1 MDPTRKPST
10 VLGAVDDLLLRV
22 GAAFPSSDPQDMH
35 VYATKAPSQS
45 FLREI
50 IDITQSLSNALITMH
65 PVGDSKAISLL
76 KEHATHDQVV
86 FERQDLSR
94 RACEILPHQGHHW
107 VEDIPLDPKLRPD
120 FILLRVEKWAKGAKM
135 EVYQSDENGQNT
147 LTCAGSAVVLD
158 LMFEKSA
165 METDRPT
172 IRLVSLKTSYPTS
185 KESTPVTQ
193 PSTTVED
200 LLGADITAYATE
212 VLGNDA
218 DATKAAE
225 LAWRV
230 MGHIQYIMFLDAQA
244 AREAV
249 AGETGARWFAEVGV
263 LSPKVIDLACQ
274 EATGLS
280 SQLQTH
286 KAPLDIFLRR
296 AHALPLVNLNS
307 PSISF
312 LIGVTPISYL
322 SLLKASSN
330 HIDIP
335 TSDPQPNIDIPINL
349 LRRFVAQYP
358 TPPGITTCNLIV
370 VSDNQSMSGSIH
382 HSPPR
387 VPYFPLLSVPSVS
400 SQSHAFPLPGGDNS
414 WVLDFGAKG
423 LVMRRSAMQALVQAL
438 GHVSDID
445 VTLSGMGFINLGM
458 GLMNEDNPGW
468 ISMLLQRRSRILA
481 EHLYATQTSPNQ
493 LFPPVHLTL
502 RVPNEAGFVLGRVRV
517 RNMAEVW
524 TTLEIVREQTWLN
537 NIVTSYAW
545 EDIPPEYTEAPKATG
560 LANLLSGVCYL
571 TSVKYILMSQLR
583 TGLKGQFLSIPTQM
597 NVSTGSAPLSLLL
610 QFPIPSKG
618 GVPSVVQFMVSY
630 DPTATRGTGIQFGTL
645 DSKLSVTE
653 TLGRF
658 EDQVDEV
665 MGSHYSETL
674 NEWPPCDEKA
684 PRKAFSLAPGMFSF
698 FFDRQSHQSEP
709 TEDVTREVENQLLP
723 VFVEPQFETA
733 ALRQRAGPG
742 QELKYTSASRFL
754 NISDEWERSGWGSV
768 TYLELTTEQLNQA
781 HIRMN
786 QPERQMG
793 QFRSSS
799 LSGNGILGSAFYTFP
814 AMATVASIFSP
825 LSLLIASLIMTIY
838 RPILLELGSAFRL
851 NGTNYVYLLQC
862 SGRTLAAVGATATL
876 LDAVAASV
884 VSAAAAGAYIKAE
897 FPEIPATDHTIGIYL
912 LVAMA
917 LLALVTLRE
926 SGKLTLVITI
936 IHMVVMAVLM
946 VGSAIAWTHT
956 GTEMIRHNW
965 ELRPTGVANI
975 IRSIYIGIC
984 VGITGFECSPGYI
997 QSIKPGSYG
1006 HALRNLLIMSLL
1018 LNVPLV
1024 LLVYALLPNEVIM
1037 RTDNL
1042 LVILAET
1049 SFGKPMRIVIVVDCL
1064 LVFSVGMFA
1073 GVSTGCNLVEALARE
1088 RVLPQL
1094 FLRPLPF
1101 SGATYFPVL
1110 LFVIIS
1116 LVVYFSSAF
1125 SLSTVS
1131 TMVSA
1136 AFVSTMLLSILPF
1149 A

>member
-50 IDITQSLSNALITMH
+50 IDITQSVSNALITMH
-65 PVGDSKAISLL
+65 PVDDSKAISLL

-230 MGHIQYIMFLDAQA
+230 MEHIQYIMFLDAQA

-280 SQLQTH
+280 RQADFQLQTH

-370 VSDNQSMSGSIH
+370 VSDNQSISGSIH

-423 LVMRRSAMQALVQAL
+423 LVMRRSAMQALVHAL

-517 RNMAEVW
+517 RNMTEVW

-560 LANLLSGVCYL
+560 LANLLSG
-571 TSVKYILMSQLR
+571 
-583 TGLKGQFLSIPTQM
+583 
-597 NVSTGSAPLSLLL
+597 SAPLSLLL

-630 DPTATRGTGIQFGTL
+630 DPTATRGTRIQFGTL

-665 MGSHYSETL
+665 
-674 NEWPPCDEKA
+674 
-684 PRKAFSLAPGMFSF
+684 
-698 FFDRQSHQSEP
+698 SHQSEP

-793 QFRSSS
+793 Q
-799 LSGNGILGSAFYTFP
+799 T
-814 AMATVASIFSP
+814 
-825 LSLLIASLIMTIY
+825 
-838 RPILLELGSAFRL
+838 
-851 NGTNYVYLLQC
+851 
-862 SGRTLAAVGATATL
+862 
-876 LDAVAASV
+876 
-884 VSAAAAGAYIKAE
+884 
-897 FPEIPATDHTIGIYL
+897 
-912 LVAMA
+912 
-917 LLALVTLRE
+917 
-926 SGKLTLVITI
+926 
-936 IHMVVMAVLM
+936 
-946 VGSAIAWTHT
+946 
-956 GTEMIRHNW
+956 
-965 ELRPTGVANI
+965 
-975 IRSIYIGIC
+975 
-984 VGITGFECSPGYI
+984 
-997 QSIKPGSYG
+997 
-1006 HALRNLLIMSLL
+1006 
-1018 LNVPLV
+1018 
-1024 LLVYALLPNEVIM
+1024 
-1037 RTDNL
+1037 
-1042 LVILAET
+1042 
-1049 SFGKPMRIVIVVDCL
+1049 
-1064 LVFSVGMFA
+1064 
-1073 GVSTGCNLVEALARE
+1073 
-1088 RVLPQL
+1088 
-1094 FLRPLPF
+1094 
-1101 SGATYFPVL
+1101 
-1110 LFVIIS
+1110 IS
-1116 LVVYFSSAF
+1116 L
-1125 SLSTVS
+1125 
-1131 TMVSA
+1131 
-1136 AFVSTMLLSILPF
+1136 
-1149 A
+1149 